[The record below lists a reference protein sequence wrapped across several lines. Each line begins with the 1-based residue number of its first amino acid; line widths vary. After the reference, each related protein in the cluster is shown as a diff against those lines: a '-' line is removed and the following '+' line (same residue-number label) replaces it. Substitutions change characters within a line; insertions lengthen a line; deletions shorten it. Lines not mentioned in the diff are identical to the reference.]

1 MDEDLKAHEGEK
13 TVINENEL
21 LGRRGFLVSL
31 RKWSMV
37 VIGGA
42 LLGGAQL
49 TAEPEADA
57 AGAWANRA
65 GGGGAWANRAGGG
78 GAWANKAGGGGG
90 AWANR
95 AGGGVAWANRG
106 AAWANRGGS
115 WVNRF

>member
-65 GGGGAWANRAGGG
+65 GGWRSVGQSRRWRRRLGEQGGRRW
-78 GAWANKAGGGGG
+78 
-90 AWANR
+90 
-95 AGGGVAWANRG
+95 RG
-106 AAWANRGGS
+106 LGQSCRWRCSLGQS
-115 WVNRF
+115 WCSLG